1 MAKSS
6 SPRQNASRPSPV
18 SSKPSAFDKA
28 MHELKNTP
36 GAFPSVSPRWLAAAA
51 AVAIVAALGCAWLTL
66 CLLFWQGSWQ
76 LLYHPAAAI
85 TRTPASAGLTYEPI
99 KFAATETGT
108 TQLTGWW
115 IPAEPAIH
123 LAQNGS
129 DSFTSASPS
138 KAPFTVLLLHGANG
152 NLSDTV
158 DTIAA
163 LHRQHLNVFAIDYRG
178 YGQSLPAKPSEK
190 QLRQDAEWALS
201 WLTITRNI
209 PAGTILVYGIG
220 LGANLAAELAAEP
233 ASVHSKL
240 AGFILDQPSDRIM
253 APVFDDP
260 RSHLVP
266 AHWLV
271 HDRYDLFTSTGA
283 LDIPSLWLLPHT
295 RSGNGVPTSR
305 ITAASDAY
313 TRARGQKSAAW
324 LKPPVSTD
332 PHFPETLHRWL
343 DDLP

>member
-1 MAKSS
+1 MKW
-6 SPRQNASRPSPV
+6 NEIMPSPKPP
-18 SSKPSAFDKA
+18 SPHESRSTKTEMRHPSAFDKA
-28 MHELKNTP
+28 FNDLRQNP
-36 GAFPSVSPRWLAAAA
+36 AAYPNISPRWLAGAA
-51 AVAIVAALGCAWLTL
+51 AVAILAALACAWLTL

-76 LLYHPAAAI
+76 LLYHPVTAI
-85 TRTPASAGLTYEPI
+85 TRTPASDGIAYEPI
-99 KFAATETGT
+99 QFAVTETGK

-115 IPAEPAIH
+115 IPDPDGKLSI
-123 LAQNGS
+123 
-129 DSFTSASPS
+129 
-138 KAPFTVLLLHGANG
+138 LLLHGADG

-163 LHRQHLNVFAIDYRG
+163 LHRQHLNIFAIDYRG
-178 YGQSLPAKPSEK
+178 YGQSAPAKPSEK

-209 PAGTILVYGIG
+209 PAQTILVCGTG

-233 ASVHSKL
+233 ASIHGRL
-240 AGFILDQPSDRIM
+240 AGIILDQPSDQIM

-271 HDRYDLFTSTGA
+271 QDRYDLFAYTVA
-283 LDIPSLWLLPHT
+283 LDIPSLWLLPQT
-295 RSGNGVPTSR
+295 KSGSASPTSS
-305 ITAASDAY
+305 INAASGAN
-313 TRARGQKSAAW
+313 THAHGQKTAAW
-324 LKPPVSTD
+324 LKPPIAAD
-332 PHFPETLHRWL
+332 PHFAEILRRWL

>member
-1 MAKSS
+1 MSSTKRS
-6 SPRQNASRPSPV
+6 SPRTPPASPIPEKRLT
-18 SSKPSAFDKA
+18 SAFDQA
-28 MHELKNTP
+28 IDDLRTSP
-36 GAFPSVSPRWLAAAA
+36 GAFPKVSPRWLAAAA
-51 AVAIVAALGCAWLTL
+51 AVAFIAALVCAWLTL

-76 LLYHPAAAI
+76 LLYHPAATI
-85 TRTPASAGLTYEPI
+85 TRTPASSGIPYEPV
-99 KFAATETGT
+99 KFAVTETGA

-115 IPAEPAIH
+115 IP
-123 LAQNGS
+123 
-129 DSFTSASPS
+129 DSSARL
-138 KAPFTVLLLHGANG
+138 TVLLLHGANG

-163 LHRQHLNVFAIDYRG
+163 LHRQHLSIFAVDYRG
-178 YGQSLPAKPSEK
+178 YGQSAPGKPSEK

-209 PAGTILVYGIG
+209 PAQNILLYGTG

-240 AGFILDQPSDRIM
+240 AGVILDQPSAQIM

-271 HDRYDLFTSTGA
+271 QDRYDLFASTGA
-283 LDIPSLWLLPHT
+283 LDMPSLWLLPQAK
-295 RSGNGVPTSR
+295 SGNAGSTSWEDKYGTGGAKQSK
-305 ITAASDAY
+305 IGAASDAY

-324 LKPPVSTD
+324 LKPPVATD
-332 PHFPETLHRWL
+332 PHFGETLRRWL
-343 DDLP
+343 DDFR